1 MAVILHGN
9 HMVNVQKRVE
19 VESNI
24 ESERAPIHLQV
35 QEERIVT
42 DLDRVKQVE
51 NVIIRTALV
60 SFVKLKHNNQR

>member
-24 ESERAPIHLQV
+24 ESERAPIHRQV
-35 QEERIVT
+35 QEEMIVT

-60 SFVKLKHNNQR
+60 SFC

>member
-9 HMVNVQKRVE
+9 HMVNVRKRVE

-24 ESERAPIHLQV
+24 ESEHAPIHRQV

-60 SFVKLKHNNQR
+60 SFC

>member
-1 MAVILHGN
+1 
-9 HMVNVQKRVE
+9 MVNVQKRVE

-60 SFVKLKHNNQR
+60 SFY

>member
-24 ESERAPIHLQV
+24 VSERAPIHRQV

-60 SFVKLKHNNQR
+60 SFC

>member
-1 MAVILHGN
+1 
-9 HMVNVQKRVE
+9 MVNVRKRVE

-24 ESERAPIHLQV
+24 ESEHAPIHRQV

-60 SFVKLKHNNQR
+60 SFC

>member
-1 MAVILHGN
+1 
-9 HMVNVQKRVE
+9 MVNVQKRVE

-24 ESERAPIHLQV
+24 ESERAPIHRQV
-35 QEERIVT
+35 QEERIAT

-60 SFVKLKHNNQR
+60 SFC

>member
-9 HMVNVQKRVE
+9 HTVNVQKRVE

-60 SFVKLKHNNQR
+60 SFY

>member
-1 MAVILHGN
+1 
-9 HMVNVQKRVE
+9 MVNVQKRVE

-24 ESERAPIHLQV
+24 ESELAPIHLQV

-60 SFVKLKHNNQR
+60 SFC